1 MNIRY
6 IRRFSGRTGITVLI
20 GAIATSLTVYFS
32 LSIYILPKIYLSMSR
47 LKPVPI
53 ITSVNISK
61 LQVPLGRPFNITLIG
76 SNLGNSADVQIISVA
91 FPNFTRPN
99 DFVQVKESD
108 FNQRPVIV
116 QKGDELY
123 SLT

>member
-1 MNIRY
+1 
-6 IRRFSGRTGITVLI
+6 
-20 GAIATSLTVYFS
+20 
-32 LSIYILPKIYLSMSR
+32 MSR

-116 QKGDELY
+116 KKGDELY